1 MSLGGQLPCR
11 SGLWHASCPSYGT
24 ILYRVVFVRRR
35 ISHVGV
41 LALVVAS
48 CHGGSAAKTTSRAD
62 TLFAED
68 FESGD
73 LSAWDGVDPT
83 HHQVVSD
90 PSGAQSGSRYL
101 QVTYSTGGEGGWLTH
116 FFMPGYDSIYVSYY
130 VRFPT
135 NWQGGTKLIALYG
148 SRTDNQWSAL
158 GKAGLCPNGTDFFGT
173 WLITEVSGNPGPTRF
188 YSYYPAMAREP
199 DGVTCWGRYG
209 DGSETYVPPLTL
221 NLGAWHHVEFWVKLN
236 TPGQANASQTF
247 WLDGVQRGNW
257 AGFSFRAST
266 ILRLNAVQFSF
277 SGNPTGASR
286 TLYVD
291 HLVVT
296 TGTRPRDE

>member
-48 CHGGSAAKTTSRAD
+48 CHGGSAAKTT
-62 TLFAED
+62 
-68 FESGD
+68 
-73 LSAWDGVDPT
+73 
-83 HHQVVSD
+83 
-90 PSGAQSGSRYL
+90 
-101 QVTYSTGGEGGWLTH
+101 
-116 FFMPGYDSIYVSYY
+116 
-130 VRFPT
+130 
-135 NWQGGTKLIALYG
+135 

-221 NLGAWHHVEFWVKLN
+221 SLGAWHHVEFWVKLN
-236 TPGQANASQTF
+236 TPGQSNASQTF

-277 SGNPTGASR
+277 SGNPTGTTR

-291 HLVVT
+291 HLIVT
-296 TGTRPRDE
+296 TARPAP